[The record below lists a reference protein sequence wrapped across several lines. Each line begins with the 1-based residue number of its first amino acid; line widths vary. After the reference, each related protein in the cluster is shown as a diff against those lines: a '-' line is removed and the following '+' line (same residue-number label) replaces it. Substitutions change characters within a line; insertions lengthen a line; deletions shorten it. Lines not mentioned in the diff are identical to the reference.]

1 MLSAM
6 RGCSRRSRTVIS
18 SGSLALTIGEM
29 YSHRRT
35 GHMTVIDELRLAH
48 GHITREV
55 IGAFYDVYNGLGYGY
70 VESVYANAMA
80 LALEVRG
87 LHFEREKALTVH
99 YLGQMVGEFR
109 CDLLVE
115 QQVIVE
121 HKTAE
126 RIAASHESQTL
137 NYLRAS
143 GLSVGLILNF
153 GAKPSKRRILW
164 TRGEEHVRRNH

>member
-1 MLSAM
+1 MA
-6 RGCSRRSRTVIS
+6 VIEH
-18 SGSLALTIGEM
+18 IW
-29 YSHRRT
+29 
-35 GHMTVIDELRLAH
+35 LAH
-48 GHITREV
+48 GEVTREI
-55 IGAFYDVYNGLGYGY
+55 IGAFYDVYNALGYGY

-80 LALEVRG
+80 LALAARG
-87 LHFEREKALTVH
+87 LQFEREKLLKVH
-99 YLGQMVGEFR
+99 YLDRLVGEFR

-126 RIAASHESQTL
+126 RLVVSHESQTL

-164 TRGEEHVRRNH
+164 TKGDEHVRRNH